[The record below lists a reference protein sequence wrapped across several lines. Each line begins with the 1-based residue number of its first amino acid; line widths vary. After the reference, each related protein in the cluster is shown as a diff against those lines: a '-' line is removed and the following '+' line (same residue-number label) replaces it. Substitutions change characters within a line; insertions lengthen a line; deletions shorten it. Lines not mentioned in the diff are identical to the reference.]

1 MFVSVTNLENR
12 SITMTEPTLTIKELA
27 KYLNVTERTIYN
39 LLERGELP
47 GFKVGANWRFR
58 KEDIEKWIEEN
69 KRMNVPTKKQQ
80 SKRYRK

>member
-1 MFVSVTNLENR
+1 
-12 SITMTEPTLTIKELA
+12 MTERTLTIKELA

-58 KEDIEKWIEEN
+58 KEDIDEWIEGN
-69 KRMNVPTKKQQ
+69 KKMNAQAKKQQ
-80 SKRYRK
+80 NKRNGK

>member
-1 MFVSVTNLENR
+1 MAMNER
-12 SITMTEPTLTIKELA
+12 TLTIKELA

-58 KEDIEKWIEEN
+58 KEDINKWIEEN
-69 KRMNVPTKKQQ
+69 MKNKTKGKD
-80 SKRYRK
+80 KK

>member
-1 MFVSVTNLENR
+1 
-12 SITMTEPTLTIKELA
+12 MTEPTLTIKELA

-58 KEDIEKWIEEN
+58 KEDIDKWIEQNIKN
-69 KRMNVPTKKQQ
+69 KTKEKDN
-80 SKRYRK
+80 K

>member
-1 MFVSVTNLENR
+1 MNER
-12 SITMTEPTLTIKELA
+12 TLTIKELA

-58 KEDIEKWIEEN
+58 KEDIDKWIEQNMKN
-69 KRMNVPTKKQQ
+69 KTKGKD
-80 SKRYRK
+80 KK

>member
-1 MFVSVTNLENR
+1 
-12 SITMTEPTLTIKELA
+12 MTEPTLTIKELA

-58 KEDIEKWIEEN
+58 KEDIDKWIEQNMKN
-69 KRMNVPTKKQQ
+69 KTKGKD
-80 SKRYRK
+80 KK

>member
-1 MFVSVTNLENR
+1 
-12 SITMTEPTLTIKELA
+12 MTEPTLTIKELA

-58 KEDIEKWIEEN
+58 KEDIDKWIEEN
-69 KRMNVPTKKQQ
+69 MKSKMKRKDTPNDGDKK
-80 SKRYRK
+80 

>member
-1 MFVSVTNLENR
+1 
-12 SITMTEPTLTIKELA
+12 MTEPTLTIKELA

-58 KEDIEKWIEEN
+58 KEDIDKWIEQN
-69 KRMNVPTKKQQ
+69 MIKKGRKFLKSVKN
-80 SKRYRK
+80 SKEKSDQ

>member
-1 MFVSVTNLENR
+1 
-12 SITMTEPTLTIKELA
+12 MTERALTIKELA

-58 KEDIEKWIEEN
+58 KEDIDKWIEDN
-69 KRMNVPTKKQQ
+69 KKMNVPAKKQQ
-80 SKRYRK
+80 NKRNRK

>member
-1 MFVSVTNLENR
+1 
-12 SITMTEPTLTIKELA
+12 MTEATLTIKELA

-58 KEDIEKWIEEN
+58 REDIDKWIEEN
-69 KRMNVPTKKQQ
+69 MKNKTKGKD
-80 SKRYRK
+80 KK

>member
-1 MFVSVTNLENR
+1 MLEPAL
-12 SITMTEPTLTIKELA
+12 SIKELA

-58 KEDIEKWIEEN
+58 KEDIDKWIEQNMKN
-69 KRMNVPTKKQQ
+69 KTKGKD
-80 SKRYRK
+80 KK

>member
-1 MFVSVTNLENR
+1 MNER
-12 SITMTEPTLTIKELA
+12 TLTIKELA

-58 KEDIEKWIEEN
+58 REDINKWIEQNMKN
-69 KRMNVPTKKQQ
+69 KTKGKD
-80 SKRYRK
+80 KK

>member
-1 MFVSVTNLENR
+1 MAMNER
-12 SITMTEPTLTIKELA
+12 TLTIKELA

-58 KEDIEKWIEEN
+58 KEDIDKWIEQNMKN
-69 KRMNVPTKKQQ
+69 KTKGKD
-80 SKRYRK
+80 KK

>member
-1 MFVSVTNLENR
+1 MAMNER
-12 SITMTEPTLTIKELA
+12 TLTIKELA

-58 KEDIEKWIEEN
+58 KEDINKWIEEN
-69 KRMNVPTKKQQ
+69 KKMNVPTKKQQ
-80 SKRYRK
+80 TERSRK

>member
-1 MFVSVTNLENR
+1 
-12 SITMTEPTLTIKELA
+12 MTESTLTIKELA

-58 KEDIEKWIEEN
+58 KEDIDKWIEQNMKN
-69 KRMNVPTKKQQ
+69 KTKEKDN
-80 SKRYRK
+80 K

>member
-1 MFVSVTNLENR
+1 MAMNER
-12 SITMTEPTLTIKELA
+12 TLTIKELA

-58 KEDIEKWIEEN
+58 REDIDKWIEEN
-69 KRMNVPTKKQQ
+69 MKSKIKGKGKK
-80 SKRYRK
+80 

>member
-1 MFVSVTNLENR
+1 MAMNEQ
-12 SITMTEPTLTIKELA
+12 TLTINELA

-58 KEDIEKWIEEN
+58 REDINKWIEQNMKN
-69 KRMNVPTKKQQ
+69 KTKGKD
-80 SKRYRK
+80 KK

>member
-1 MFVSVTNLENR
+1 MAMNER
-12 SITMTEPTLTIKELA
+12 TLTIKELA

-58 KEDIEKWIEEN
+58 REDIDKWIEEN
-69 KRMNVPTKKQQ
+69 MKNKTKGKD
-80 SKRYRK
+80 KK

>member
-1 MFVSVTNLENR
+1 
-12 SITMTEPTLTIKELA
+12 MTEPTLTIKELA

-58 KEDIEKWIEEN
+58 KEEINKWIEQN
-69 KRMNVPTKKQQ
+69 MVKKGRKFLKSVKN
-80 SKRYRK
+80 SKEKSDQ

>member
-1 MFVSVTNLENR
+1 
-12 SITMTEPTLTIKELA
+12 MTERALTIKELA

-58 KEDIEKWIEEN
+58 KEDIDEWIEGN
-69 KRMNVPTKKQQ
+69 KKMNAQAKKQQ
-80 SKRYRK
+80 NKRNGK